1 VTNTKTHRG
10 DDTFAGRTSI
20 YKGPMFCD
28 DSKFTFAGFKVI
40 SPFIVPSFIMNSGSG
55 VAAVELDAQGPNY
68 CIGGYGGEGTAGAV
82 SIAQA
87 YRFLSTG
94 ITDVM
99 LAGGSESCLT
109 ECVVAGFN
117 KLADMQC
124 DEIENVNR
132 AFDKNS
138 KGYMLGEAA
147 GLLVLETEEHA
158 KARGADIYC
167 ELAGFGVAHGI
178 DQQFVD
184 GSMPTAEAL
193 STAITK
199 ALADSGV
206 ARTDVKYVSAHGAGV
221 PAYDSIEAAG
231 IELAFGDHAKS
242 LKISAIKNQL
252 GNTLAAAG
260 GLEAAVC
267 AKMLRDG
274 VVPG

>member
-1 VTNTKTHRG
+1 
-10 DDTFAGRTSI
+10 
-20 YKGPMFCD
+20 
-28 DSKFTFAGFKVI
+28 
-40 SPFIVPSFIMNSGSG
+40 
-55 VAAVELDAQGPNY
+55 
-68 CIGGYGGEGTAGAV
+68 
-82 SIAQA
+82 
-87 YRFLSTG
+87 
-94 ITDVM
+94 
-99 LAGGSESCLT
+99 
-109 ECVVAGFN
+109 
-117 KLADMQC
+117 
-124 DEIENVNR
+124 VNR

-158 KARGADIYC
+158 KARGAEIYC

-178 DQQFVD
+178 DQKFVD

-206 ARTDVKYVSAHGAGV
+206 PKTDVKYVSAHGAGI
-221 PAYDSIEAAG
+221 PAYDTVEAAG
-231 IELAFGDHAKS
+231 LQHAFGDHAKS

-274 VVPG
+274 VVPGTARLTDAVSPLDFCIGGEQKVEGEVAISVNMGMGGTATCLVFKKYKA